1 MKNMLSL
8 ILPVSGF
15 VFTVTA
21 LAGLINNLFGT
32 HLGLQT
38 GGSLVEVPADAVIVA
53 IFFAIGAACLMPS
66 LFKSMRANN
75 RRAVR

>member
-21 LAGLINNLFGT
+21 LAGVVNNLFGT
-32 HLGLQT
+32 HLGLRT
-38 GGSLVEVPADAVIVA
+38 GGSLVEVPSDAVIVA
-53 IFFAIGAACLMPS
+53 IFFVIGAACLLPS
-66 LFKSMRANN
+66 LFKSMRGNN
-75 RRAVR
+75 RRMVR